1 MTWVDRFGVFVSK
14 SCENAIIKKRVE
26 DKNGVIFGEGREVKA
41 ITIVFSTIITHHVS
55 HIPKHSIPHPL
66 FLFHIQRTNYSPPS
80 SNAFHPSYFLANTPI
95 SLPSIYIKTNNHS

>member
-41 ITIVFSTIITHHVS
+41 ITIVSSTIITHHVS

-66 FLFHIQRTNYSPPS
+66 FLFYFQKKPIILPLRQMPS
-80 SNAFHPSYFLANTPI
+80 ILPI
-95 SLPSIYIKTNNHS
+95 SLHTHSHPFI

>member
-66 FLFHIQRTNYSPPS
+66 FLFYFQKKNNYSPPS
-80 SNAFHPSYFLANTPI
+80 SNAFHPSYFLANT
-95 SLPSIYIKTNNHS
+95 LPSPSHLFI

>member
-26 DKNGVIFGEGREVKA
+26 GKNGVIFGEGREVQA
-41 ITIVFSTIITHHVS
+41 ITIVSSTIITHHVS

-66 FLFHIQRTNYSPPS
+66 FLFYFKEPIILPLRQMPS
-80 SNAFHPSYFLANTPI
+80 ILPI
-95 SLPSIYIKTNNHS
+95 SLQTLPSPSHPFI